1 MLGKAI
7 GIDFGTSSIKFIK
20 MERELFFM
28 KKVLLRFTINL
39 ILLR

>member
-20 MERELFFM
+20 TERELSSM
-28 KKVLLRFTINL
+28 KKV
-39 ILLR
+39 